1 MTQRNFGLD
10 ALRALAVAGV
20 LAAHLSIWILE
31 TGHWSDDSIAK
42 WAAISFTGGFFGVE
56 LFFALSGY
64 LMGLVAARDFATGI
78 NLQTLKAYYTKRVMR
93 VVPAYYAAVILLG
106 VAAWA
111 LHSPGPSYRHFIFF
125 YSPTNIE
132 PFFPI
137 GWTLSV
143 QMLFY
148 LIVPFFFLPRKRL
161 TLITAG
167 ILAFYTARL
176 LYAVYGDGKFE
187 MLHRLPGLRIDGLL
201 VGLLVAV
208 IGQEVPALFRV
219 FTTRLS
225 TLFLTLLLVTPAYI
239 MADQFVN
246 HIEIRT
252 HWSPVLWANLFLWI
266 PLGIALMLPGFEK
279 HLNAPPL
286 IAKIVMLLSI
296 GSYSFY
302 LVHQD
307 IFALTRKTQMIGNA
321 PWGPFIGVPLAFV
334 CAYLLYRCVEKPFM
348 QRRKK

>member
-56 LFFALSGY
+56 LFFVLSGY
-64 LMGLVAARDFATGI
+64 LMGVVAIRDFSSGI
-78 NLQTLKAYYTKRVMR
+78 NLLTLKAYYTKRVMR

-106 VAAWA
+106 VAAWT
-111 LHSPGPSYRHFIFF
+111 LHSPGPTYRHFIFF
-125 YSPTNIE
+125 YSPTEAE

-148 LIVPFFFLPRKRL
+148 LIVPFLFLPQKRL
-161 TLITAG
+161 ALVTAG
-167 ILAFYTARL
+167 ILTFYAARL
-176 LYAVYGDGKFE
+176 LYALYGGGEFE

-208 IGQEVPALFRV
+208 IGHEVPALFRI
-219 FTTRLS
+219 FTTRFS
-225 TLFLTLLLVTPAYI
+225 TIFLAILVMIPAYI

-252 HWSPVLWANLFLWI
+252 HWSPALWANFFLWI
-266 PLGIALMLPGFEK
+266 PLAIALMLPGLEK
-279 HLNAPPL
+279 HLSAPPL

-296 GSYSFY
+296 GSYGFY

-307 IFALTRKTQMIGNA
+307 IFALTRKTELIGNA
-321 PWGPFIGVPLAFV
+321 PWGPFIGVPLAFI
-334 CAYLLYRCVEKPFM
+334 CAYLLYRSVEKPFM